1 MPASK
6 SNPMFTRS
14 EKRRARKKV
23 VHKIKGAARK
33 GFAKLF
39 GIPLSPG
46 LGGKASS
53 RRTAHRSSG
62 AHPASSTV
70 RGDVISA
77 LMNLGYKK
85 HQAETLAPAAQAGE
99 NFDSLF
105 RRATRRNPAELII
118 FGNPAKVYG
127 RANVVKAA
135 RAGNPVPAAL
145 LMGFESALGS
155 IGASALTSKRG
166 KKNPRFFGRQMSVD
180 QARQY
185 ALDNDLPFAPWMLTP
200 EERNKQNEAWKK
212 MRAESRQRERDRK
225 KKLKES
231 RKGKVL
237 EMPRRN
243 RSKRNPDAIGKAE
256 ELFETFHHRGSS
268 GMFETQRSA
277 KSRKDFTSLGP
288 LVAIGINAEQYDERR
303 RAMGKK
309 DFEEYK
315 VEHWDKLPHLAFLT
329 GPQVSQVKRILEEPE
344 KLYAKDCPQL
354 ASSPNGKQLYAIT
367 PDGVEIDLRQF
378 DTDVSKDFID
388 LGEATFVVY
397 IAKKPDT
404 PLEWVHELGEDG
416 GVRPRLV
423 LNRLG
428 KKELFFVGGSY
439 TVEGPGIMH

>member
-6 SNPMFTRS
+6 SNPLFTRS
-14 EKRRARKKV
+14 EKSRVRKKIR
-23 VHKIKGAARK
+23 HKIKGAARK

-46 LGGKASS
+46 LGGKTTS
-53 RRTAHRSSG
+53 RRTPRQEKPLSI
-62 AHPASSTV
+62 PSTSV
-70 RGDVISA
+70 RAEVISA
-77 LMNLGYKK
+77 LRNEGYNFVDAKRMVPVEK
-85 HQAETLAPAAQAGE
+85 PGE
-99 NFDSLF
+99 DFDSLF
-105 RRATRRNPAELII
+105 RRAIRKNPAELII
-118 FGNPAKVYG
+118 FGNPERVYT
-127 RANVVKAA
+127 RKNVVNAA
-135 RAGNPVPAAL
+135 RAGNPIPAAL
-145 LMGFESALGS
+145 LAGFESALGS
-155 IGASALTSKRG
+155 IGASAITSTKSHRG
-166 KKNPRFFGRQMSVD
+166 VRKAAQ
-180 QARQY
+180 
-185 ALDNDLPFAPWMLTP
+185 
-200 EERNKQNEAWKK
+200 
-212 MRAESRQRERDRK
+212 RK
-225 KKLKES
+225 KG
-231 RKGKVL
+231 R
-237 EMPRRN
+237 
-243 RSKRNPDAIGKAE
+243 RNPDAIGKAE

-288 LVAIGINAEQYDERR
+288 LVAIGINAEKYDECR

-309 DFEEYK
+309 DFEQYK

-329 GPQVSQVKRILEEPE
+329 GPQVNQVKRILEEPE

-378 DTDVSKDFID
+378 DTDASKDFID